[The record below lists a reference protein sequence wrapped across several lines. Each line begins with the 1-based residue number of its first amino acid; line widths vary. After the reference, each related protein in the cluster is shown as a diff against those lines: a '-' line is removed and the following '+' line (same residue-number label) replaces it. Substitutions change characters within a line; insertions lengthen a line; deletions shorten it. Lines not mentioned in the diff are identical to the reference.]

1 MKRIIKTTA
10 LAVALSLGSITAH
23 AGGIPTIDGAAIG
36 NQIQTWGIEAQR
48 WTKQLQQY
56 KQDFENQKNQLMQ
69 QSGILQGMTGV
80 RDMAGFMNEVNST
93 LKDIKDLD
101 KWLGNTDS
109 ILKHGKDIL
118 SDKLKK
124 AFDEYGAT
132 NLCKNSNSFIQKK
145 CEGEIIVEVLKK
157 EKIDQNADKLKKRIS
172 TIENIANK
180 MKNAKDMKEAQD
192 LSNAMQTQMALLQT
206 DKIAMDLALSTE
218 QYNKIQAENQRK
230 NERKRLL
237 EDERQRLV
245 GK

>member
-10 LAVALSLGSITAH
+10 LAFALSLGSITAH
-23 AGGIPTIDGAAIG
+23 AGGIPVIDGAQIG
-36 NQIQTWGIEAQR
+36 NQIQTWAIEGQR
-48 WTKQLQQY
+48 WLKQVQQY
-56 KQDFENQKNQLMQ
+56 KQDFENQQNQLMQ

-80 RDMAGFMNEVNST
+80 RDMAGFMNDVKST
-93 LKDIKDLD
+93 LKDIKDID

-132 NLCKNSNSFIQKK
+132 NLCKNANLTIQKK

-172 TIENIANK
+172 TIENIAGK

-218 QYNKIQAENQRK
+218 QYNRTQAENQQK
-230 NERKRLL
+230 EERRIILENSINRLK
-237 EDERQRLV
+237 

>member
-10 LAVALSLGSITAH
+10 LAVALLLGSLTAH

-36 NQIQTWGIEAQR
+36 NQIQTWSIEAQR

-101 KWLGNTDS
+101 KWLGDTDS

-132 NLCKNSNSFIQKK
+132 NLCKNANLTIQKK

-157 EKIDQNADKLKKRIS
+157 EKIDQNAKKLEKRIA
-172 TIENIANK
+172 TIENIAKK
-180 MKNAKDMKEAQD
+180 MKSAKDSKEAQD
-192 LSNAMQTQMALLQT
+192 LGNAMNTQIALLQT

-218 QYNKIQAENQRK
+218 QYNRTQAEKQKQDEVKK
-230 NERKRLL
+230 NDMTIK
-237 EDERQRLV
+237 QPFN
-245 GK
+245 

>member
-10 LAVALSLGSITAH
+10 LAFALSLGSITAH
-23 AGGIPTIDGAAIG
+23 AGGIPVIDGAQIG
-36 NQIQTWGIEAQR
+36 NQIQTWAIEGQR
-48 WTKQLQQY
+48 WLKQVQQY
-56 KQDFENQKNQLMQ
+56 KQDFENQQNQLMQ

-101 KWLGNTDS
+101 KWLGDTDS

-132 NLCKNSNSFIQKK
+132 NLCKNANLTIQKK

-157 EKIDQNADKLKKRIS
+157 EKIDKNARKLEKRIS
-172 TIENIANK
+172 TIENIAKK
-180 MKNAKDMKEAQD
+180 MKTAKDSKEAQD
-192 LSNAMQTQMALLQT
+192 LGNAMQTQIALLQT

-218 QYNKIQAENQRK
+218 QYNKIQAEKQRDD
-230 NERKRLL
+230 EIKRINSNFKY
-237 EDERQRLV
+237 EI
-245 GK
+245 K

>member
-23 AGGIPTIDGAAIG
+23 AGIPVIDGAQIG
-36 NQIQTWGIEAQR
+36 NQISTWAIEAQR

-56 KQDFENQKNQLMQ
+56 KQDFKNQQNQLMQ

-80 RDMAGFMNEVNST
+80 RDMAGFMNEVSST
-93 LKDIKDLD
+93 LKDVKDLD
-101 KWLGNTDS
+101 KWLGDTNT

-132 NLCKNSNSFIQKK
+132 NLCKNANLTIQKK

-157 EKIDQNADKLKKRIS
+157 EKIDKNARKLEKRIS
-172 TIENIANK
+172 TIENIAKK
-180 MKNAKDMKEAQD
+180 MKTAKDSKEAQD
-192 LSNAMQTQMALLQT
+192 LGNAMNTQIALLQT

-218 QYNKIQAENQRK
+218 QYNRTQAEKQR
-230 NERKRLL
+230 
-237 EDERQRLV
+237 EDEI
-245 GK
+245 KKINSNFEYEIK